1 MRYSFI
7 LVILSSLLFG
17 QSLDSLFHL
26 ANRYYDMEEYYQAA
40 NYYEKLSGEVEHED
54 LYLNLGNAYFRMG
67 EVGHAVWAYEKG
79 HAISPRDGDINYNLS
94 YVRSQVRDRIQG
106 PDDLFF
112 LSFYRAILEKLTI
125 LDLITLGGLLF
136 IGLGGLYVLRLN
148 GAISEKLGGILNSI
162 LLVSVVAAGWIML
175 DKYWDVSDKHEGI
188 IIASAIDVRSSPI
201 ARGEN
206 VVFRIHEGTKV
217 EITTSQ
223 PGWFEI
229 ILLDGKKGWVSAEE
243 VRTL

>member
-7 LVILSSLLFG
+7 LVILFSLLFG
-17 QSLDSLFHL
+17 QAPDSLFNL
-26 ANRYYDMEEYYQAA
+26 ANRYYDMEQYHQAA
-40 NYYEKLSGEVEHED
+40 NYYENLSEKVEHEN

-79 HAISPRDGDINYNLS
+79 HALSPRDVDINYNLS
-94 YVRSQVRDRIQG
+94 YVRSQVRDRIQA

-112 LSFYRAILEKLTI
+112 LAFYRSILEKLTI
-125 LDLITLGGLLF
+125 LDLIKLGGLLF

-148 GAISEKLGGILNSI
+148 GTISEKLGGILNSI
-162 LLVSVVAAGWIML
+162 LLVSIVTAGWIML
-175 DKYWDVSDKHEGI
+175 DKYWDVSDEQEGI

-229 ILLDGKKGWVSAEE
+229 ILLDGKKGWVPAEE
-243 VRTL
+243 GRTL

>member
-1 MRYSFI
+1 
-7 LVILSSLLFG
+7 
-17 QSLDSLFHL
+17 
-26 ANRYYDMEEYYQAA
+26 MEQYHQAA
-40 NYYEKLSGEVEHED
+40 NYYENLSEKVEHEN

-79 HAISPRDGDINYNLS
+79 HALSPRDEDINYNLS
-94 YVRSQVRDRIQG
+94 YVRSQVRDRIQA

-112 LSFYRAILEKLTI
+112 LAFYRSIIEKLTI
-125 LDLITLGGLLF
+125 LDLIKLGGLLF

-148 GAISEKLGGILNSI
+148 GTISEKLGGILNSI
-162 LLVSVVAAGWIML
+162 LLVSVVTAGWIML
-175 DKYWDVSDKHEGI
+175 DKYWDVSDEQEGI

-229 ILLDGKKGWVSAEE
+229 ILLDGKKGWVPAEE

>member
-1 MRYSFI
+1 
-7 LVILSSLLFG
+7 
-17 QSLDSLFHL
+17 
-26 ANRYYDMEEYYQAA
+26 
-40 NYYEKLSGEVEHED
+40 
-54 LYLNLGNAYFRMG
+54 MG

-79 HAISPRDGDINYNLS
+79 HALSPRDGDINYNLS
-94 YVRSQVRDRIQG
+94 YVSSQVRDRIQG

-112 LSFYRAILEKLTI
+112 LAFYRAILEKLTI

-162 LLVSVVAAGWIML
+162 LLVSVVTAGWIML
-175 DKYWDVSDKHEGI
+175 DKYWDVSDEQEGV
-188 IIASAIDVRSSPI
+188 IIASAVDVRSSPI

-217 EITTSQ
+217 DITTSQ

-229 ILLDGKKGWVSAEE
+229 ILLDGKKGWIPAEE

>member
-7 LVILSSLLFG
+7 LVILFSLLFG
-17 QSLDSLFHL
+17 QAPDSLFNL
-26 ANRYYDMEEYYQAA
+26 ANRYYDMEQYHQAA
-40 NYYEKLSGEVEHED
+40 NYYENLSEKVEHEN

-79 HAISPRDGDINYNLS
+79 HALSPRDGDINYNLS
-94 YVRSQVRDRIQG
+94 YVRSQVRDRIQA

-112 LSFYRAILEKLTI
+112 LAFYRSILEKLTI
-125 LDLITLGGLLF
+125 LDLIKLGGLLF

-148 GAISEKLGGILNSI
+148 GTIPEKLGGILNSI
-162 LLVSVVAAGWIML
+162 LLVSIVTAGWIML
-175 DKYWDVSDKHEGI
+175 DKYWDVSDEQEGI

-229 ILLDGKKGWVSAEE
+229 ILLDGKKGWVPAEE

>member
-7 LVILSSLLFG
+7 LVILFSLLFG
-17 QSLDSLFHL
+17 QAPDSLFNL
-26 ANRYYDMEEYYQAA
+26 ANRYYDMEQYHQAA
-40 NYYEKLSGEVEHED
+40 NYYENLSEKVEHEN

-79 HAISPRDGDINYNLS
+79 HALSPRDGDINYNLS
-94 YVRSQVRDRIQG
+94 HVRSQVRDRIQA

-112 LSFYRAILEKLTI
+112 LAFYRSIIEKLTI
-125 LDLITLGGLLF
+125 LDLIKLGGLLF

-148 GAISEKLGGILNSI
+148 GTISEKLGGILNSI
-162 LLVSVVAAGWIML
+162 LLVSIVTAGWIML
-175 DKYWDVSDKHEGI
+175 DKYWDVSDEQEGI

-229 ILLDGKKGWVSAEE
+229 ILLDGKKGWVPAEE

>member
-7 LVILSSLLFG
+7 LVILFSLLFG
-17 QSLDSLFHL
+17 QAPDSLFNL
-26 ANRYYDMEEYYQAA
+26 ANRYYDMEQYHQAA
-40 NYYEKLSGEVEHED
+40 NYYENLSEKVEHEN

-79 HAISPRDGDINYNLS
+79 YALSPRDVDINYNLS
-94 YVRSQVRDRIQG
+94 YVRSQVRDRIQA

-112 LSFYRAILEKLTI
+112 LAFYRSILEKLTI
-125 LDLITLGGLLF
+125 LDLIKLGGLLF

-148 GAISEKLGGILNSI
+148 GTISEKLGGILNSI
-162 LLVSVVAAGWIML
+162 LLVSVVTAGWIML
-175 DKYWDVSDKHEGI
+175 DKYWDVSDEQEGI

-229 ILLDGKKGWVSAEE
+229 ILLDGKKGWVPAEE

>member
-1 MRYSFI
+1 
-7 LVILSSLLFG
+7 
-17 QSLDSLFHL
+17 
-26 ANRYYDMEEYYQAA
+26 MEQYHQAA
-40 NYYEKLSGEVEHED
+40 NYYENLSEKVEHEN

-79 HAISPRDGDINYNLS
+79 HALSPRDGDINYNLS
-94 YVRSQVRDRIQG
+94 YVRSQVRDRIQA

-112 LSFYRAILEKLTI
+112 LAFYRSILEKLTI
-125 LDLITLGGLLF
+125 LDLIKLGGLLF

-148 GAISEKLGGILNSI
+148 GTISEKLGGILNSI
-162 LLVSVVAAGWIML
+162 LLVSVVIAGWIML
-175 DKYWDVSDKHEGI
+175 DKYWDVSDEQEGI

-229 ILLDGKKGWVSAEE
+229 ILLDGKKGWVPAEE

>member
-1 MRYSFI
+1 
-7 LVILSSLLFG
+7 
-17 QSLDSLFHL
+17 
-26 ANRYYDMEEYYQAA
+26 MEQYHQAA
-40 NYYEKLSGEVEHED
+40 NYYENLSEKVEHEN

-79 HAISPRDGDINYNLS
+79 HALSPRDGDINYNLS
-94 YVRSQVRDRIQG
+94 YVRSQVRDRIQA

-112 LSFYRAILEKLTI
+112 LAFYRSIIEKLTI
-125 LDLITLGGLLF
+125 LDLIKLGGLLF

-148 GAISEKLGGILNSI
+148 GTISEKLGGILNSI
-162 LLVSVVAAGWIML
+162 LLVSIVTAGWIML
-175 DKYWDVSDKHEGI
+175 DKYWDVSDEQEGI

-229 ILLDGKKGWVSAEE
+229 ILLDGKKGWVPAEE

>member
-1 MRYSFI
+1 
-7 LVILSSLLFG
+7 
-17 QSLDSLFHL
+17 
-26 ANRYYDMEEYYQAA
+26 MEQYHQAA
-40 NYYEKLSGEVEHED
+40 NYYENLSEKVEHEN

-79 HAISPRDGDINYNLS
+79 HALSPRDGDINYNLS
-94 YVRSQVRDRIQG
+94 YVRSQVRDRIQA

-112 LSFYRAILEKLTI
+112 LAFYRSILEKLTI
-125 LDLITLGGLLF
+125 LDLIKLGGLLF
-136 IGLGGLYVLRLN
+136 IGLGGIYVLRLN
-148 GAISEKLGGILNSI
+148 GTISEKLGGILNSI
-162 LLVSVVAAGWIML
+162 LLVSIVTAGWIML
-175 DKYWDVSDKHEGI
+175 DKYWDVSDEQEGI

-229 ILLDGKKGWVSAEE
+229 ILLDGKKGWVPAEE